1 MFRCCCFLFALGF
14 SSAIFAA
21 PAIHDKECDS
31 NRIHYTWIE
40 KYGEVERPN
49 ARGQTL
55 FQSATD
61 KMEVFYASGEKGCF
75 EAYVLVVDHILTMPR
90 REQRNSHENREYLA
104 NKLEGMA
111 LSAPYALEDV
121 LMLAPSINMLWNGYQ
136 DYLTH
141 RDALEQE
148 HQELALMI
156 NTQACEQDYDYQRDG
171 ADYDLFMD
179 TCVNAWK

>member
-1 MFRCCCFLFALGF
+1 
-14 SSAIFAA
+14 
-21 PAIHDKECDS
+21 
-31 NRIHYTWIE
+31 
-40 KYGEVERPN
+40 
-49 ARGQTL
+49 
-55 FQSATD
+55 
-61 KMEVFYASGEKGCF
+61 
-75 EAYVLVVDHILTMPR
+75 
-90 REQRNSHENREYLA
+90 
-104 NKLEGMA
+104 MA
-111 LSAPYALEDV
+111 LRAPYALEDV